1 MKRSIIA
8 LCLLSIAV
16 ASCNNADT
24 KKETPNATDTTTAA
38 ANTAVKKD
46 AAPSV
51 AMPDSATKMKNWMT
65 YSTPGDM
72 QKMLASWEGKWDGD
86 VSMWMDPT
94 KEPTKAKVTS
104 VNKMILG
111 GRYLTCTNTGMMMG
125 MPFEGQSVLAYDN
138 AKKEF
143 INTWIDNMGTGITT
157 MTGTWNDATKTL
169 ELKGRMVNPEMGDGT
184 EFPMRETYQI
194 IDDKTQIMTMYYT
207 GPDGKEFKNMEIKST
222 RK

>member
-1 MKRSIIA
+1 M
-8 LCLLSIAV
+8 LSIAV

-24 KKETPNATDTTTAA
+24 KKDKTSAGDTTAVAVSTD
-38 ANTAVKKD
+38 VKKD
-46 AAPSV
+46 SPAATP
-51 AMPDSATKMKNWMT
+51 MPDSATRMKNWML

-94 KEPTKAKVTS
+94 QEPQKAKITT
-104 VNKMILG
+104 VNKMALG
-111 GRYLTCTNTGMMMG
+111 GRYLTSINTGMMMG

-138 AKKEF
+138 AKKQF
-143 INTWIDNMGTGITT
+143 VNTWIDNMGTGITI

-169 ELKGRMVNPEMGDGT
+169 ELKGSMVNPEMGNGT
-184 EFPMRETYQI
+184 EYPMKETYQI

-207 GPDGKEFKNMEIKST
+207 SPDGKEFKNMEIKST